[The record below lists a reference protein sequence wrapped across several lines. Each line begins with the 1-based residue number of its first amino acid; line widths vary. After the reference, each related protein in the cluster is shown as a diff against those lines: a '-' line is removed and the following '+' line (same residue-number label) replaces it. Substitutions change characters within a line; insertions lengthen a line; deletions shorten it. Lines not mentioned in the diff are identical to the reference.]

1 MADFR
6 PEDQFKVWRA
16 DSGPERPV
24 FRPKIAGLKSVRSNE
39 RKFPG
44 VLQDFVPFEAAAQ
57 KPIEKCI
64 SDYQKSH

>member
-16 DSGPERPV
+16 DSGPKR
-24 FRPKIAGLKSVRSNE
+24 AGLKSVRSNE
-39 RKFPG
+39 QKFPG